1 MPMRQGVAAAFSLST
16 MGRMSMTTAGG
27 TYTAKLLDGPLE
39 GRTVATSFL
48 ENGDPQARIVLPAN
62 NRGKK
67 YVYRRNGEISEFAAD
82 TGAPGVVDYSYFGPE
97 FE

>member
-1 MPMRQGVAAAFSLST
+1 
-16 MGRMSMTTAGG
+16 MSMTTTGG

-39 GRTVATSFL
+39 GRTVAMSFL
-48 ENGDPQARIVLPAN
+48 DNGDPQARIVLPAN

-67 YVYRRNGEISEFAAD
+67 YVYRRNGEISEFAD
-82 TGAPGVVDYSYFGPE
+82 GTGVPGAVDYSYYGAE